1 MRGGRVK
8 PVPAPVGGWNASS
21 SYDGMKPTDAITLDN
36 WFPTTDS
43 VVTRGGYTQHATS
56 LSDDV
61 ETLIEFAPITGTNKL
76 IAASGAVV
84 YDATSASPS
93 TLASSFTSAQWQSM
107 QKNGLLIMVNGADAP
122 QSYDGSTFTAATIS
136 GSGLTVTN
144 LIDCCVFFNRG
155 WYVEKDTL
163 NAWYSAADAVAGAL
177 TKFPLA
183 NIVSAGGFL
192 KSIYTWS
199 RDDGDGADDL
209 IVFLIS
215 TGETLVYQGDPG
227 GTFAIVGR
235 WFLPKPL
242 SIRCGINYQSD
253 LWLITEG
260 GIVSL
265 SDVVRFGTDKAVD
278 KSINYKIKDAF
289 RSVGKLYGA
298 RFGWEAVY
306 YPAQEM
312 VIFNVPSGTGYVQ
325 YVVNV
330 ITGAWCSFS
339 GMSAFCWSVFNNDL
353 YFGGSTI
360 VYKADDGNDDDG
372 SNIECNAIQAFVYLS
387 QAQKTQVTMV
397 QPSVKLNGL
406 LNDNISVGSD
416 FEVGAVPSSPI
427 VTQTPSAAW
436 GSPWGTA
443 WSSEGAIEDRFVAV
457 GNWGYNHSIRFLL
470 STDATQTRWYSTRW
484 VFKSGGLV

>member
-21 SYDGMKPTDAITLDN
+21 SYDGMNPTDAIKLDN

-43 VVTRGGYTQHATS
+43 VVTRGGYTQHATT
-56 LSDDV
+56 LSSTV
-61 ETLIEFAPITGTNKL
+61 ETLIDFAPSTGTNKL

-84 YDATSASPS
+84 YDATSATPS

-122 QSYDGSTFTAATIS
+122 QSYDGTTFGAATIS

-163 NAWYSAADAVAGAL
+163 NAWYSASDAVAGSL
-177 TKFPLA
+177 TKFPLN
-183 NIVSAGGFL
+183 NIVSRGGYL
-192 KSIYTWS
+192 KAIYTWS

-209 IVFLIS
+209 IVFIIS

-227 GTFAIVGR
+227 STFTIAGR
-235 WFLPKPL
+235 WFIPEPL

-253 LWLITEG
+253 LWLMTRG

-289 RSVGKLYGA
+289 RQQADIYGA

-306 YPAQEM
+306 YPTQEM
-312 VIFNVPSGTGYVQ
+312 VIFNVPSGTTHVQ

-339 GMSAFCWSVFNNDL
+339 GMAANCWAVFNGGL

-360 VYKADDGNDDDG
+360 VYQADDGNNDDG
-372 SNIECNAIQAFVYLS
+372 SNILCDAIQAFFYPS
-387 QAQKTQVTMV
+387 QGQKSQVTMV
-397 QPSVKLNGL
+397 QPSVKLNGQL
-406 LNDNISVGSD
+406 QDNITVGSD
-416 FEVGAVPSSPI
+416 FAVGDVPNDPI

-436 GSPWGTA
+436 GSPWGTP
-443 WSSEGAIEDRFVAV
+443 WSSEGSVEDRFIAV
-457 GNWGYNHSIRFLL
+457 SNWGYNHSIRFQL
-470 STDATQTRWYSTRW
+470 STDATKTRWYSTRW
-484 VFKSGGLV
+484 VFKAGGLV